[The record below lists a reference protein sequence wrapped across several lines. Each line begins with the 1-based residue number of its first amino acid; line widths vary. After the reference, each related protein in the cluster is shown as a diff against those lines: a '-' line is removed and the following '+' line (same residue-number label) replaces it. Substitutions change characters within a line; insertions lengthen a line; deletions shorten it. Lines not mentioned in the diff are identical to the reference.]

1 MQSFCVQTADGAW
14 AGPRAGDGAA
24 VTALAPWLR
33 GREVE
38 APDHGSAARLQQRD
52 VEAAGQTAIG
62 LPADAAVDHGPE
74 SRMFGVNRHPMR
86 RFRQFSGET
95 SLIVGRDLSVG
106 MIQRKACRV
115 LSAD

>member
-38 APDHGSAARLQQRD
+38 APDHGIAALQQRD

-62 LPADAAVDHGPE
+62 LPADAAVGHGHE
-74 SRMFGVNRHPMR
+74 SRMFGVNRHFMR

-95 SLIVGRDLSVG
+95 PLIVGRDPSVG